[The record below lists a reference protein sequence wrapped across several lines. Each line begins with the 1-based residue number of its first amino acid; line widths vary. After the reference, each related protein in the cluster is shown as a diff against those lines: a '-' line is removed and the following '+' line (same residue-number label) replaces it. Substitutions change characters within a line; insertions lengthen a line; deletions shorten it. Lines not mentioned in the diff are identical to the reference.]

1 MSIQDDRNWYL
12 KNRSS
17 MVSTYLNQFVLIK
30 DGQFVGAYPS
40 YGGALSAAV
49 GMFGTTPYFIHQ
61 VRDPETQEV
70 YVANGGFLRSGS
82 PFLGQA
88 GVPWGAR
95 PVQLGRPGPRRI
107 ALGEAQPG
115 SVPELL
121 RSKGALVDIRIGNA
135 TLIANQMKIEGK
147 QVPEPKAI
155 VAMIDTG
162 ASISAIDSSVAASLG
177 LQQTGSV
184 QVGGVGGMS
193 QQPVFAASLEFTDPK
208 IAYDPLSLSGSSLGA
223 PDFQMLIGRNIL
235 CQMIL
240 TYDGAQGRFTL
251 ARA

>member
-12 KNRSS
+12 KNRPS

-30 DGQFVGAYPS
+30 DGGLVGAYPS
-40 YGGALSAAV
+40 YAAALQAAV
-49 GMFGTTPYFIHQ
+49 SMFGTTPYFIHQ

-70 YVANGGFLRSGS
+70 YVANGGFLGSGS
-82 PFLGQA
+82 PFLVRN
-88 GVPWGAR
+88 GVPLGAR

-107 ALGEAQPG
+107 ALGEASPG

-121 RSKGALVDIRIGNA
+121 RSKGALIDLRIGNA
-135 TLIANQMKIEGK
+135 TLIANQMKSEGK
-147 QVPEPKAI
+147 QVPEPQAI

-193 QQPVFAASLEFTDPK
+193 QQPVFAASLEFAEPK